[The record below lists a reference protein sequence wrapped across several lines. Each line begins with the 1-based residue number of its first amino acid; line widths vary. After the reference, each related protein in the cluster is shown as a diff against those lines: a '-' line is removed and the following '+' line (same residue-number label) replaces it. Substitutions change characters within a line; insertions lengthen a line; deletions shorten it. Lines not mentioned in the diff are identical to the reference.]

1 MKKIIEEIKRL
12 NIETIKEDESLS
24 KYTTF
29 KIGGPARVLIEAKS
43 DEEVLKLVR
52 LFDEM
57 KEDYLIIGNGSN
69 LLITDTG
76 IERPV
81 IVLDKNFA
89 HIERIDE
96 VTLYA
101 EAGASLKSLA
111 NKALELGLGGLE
123 AISGIPGTVGGAV
136 YMNAGAYGSEI
147 KDVVTKIRYI
157 KDASIAELDAS
168 EANFAHRRSIF
179 QDKGY
184 IILGAYFKLVK
195 KDKKD
200 IEEEQRDYTQRR
212 KDKQPLEYP
221 SAGSVFKRPE
231 GYYASKLIEDAG
243 LKGLSVGGAMVSKK
257 HSGFIINT
265 GSASFDDVVTLIE
278 KVKAIVLEKFAVSL
292 EEEIRIIHE

>member
-29 KIGGPARVLIEAKS
+29 KIGGPARVLVEAKS
-43 DEEVLKLVR
+43 DEEVLKLVS

-69 LLITDTG
+69 LLITDAG
-76 IERPV
+76 IKRPV
-81 IVLDKNFA
+81 IVLDKNFSN
-89 HIERIDE
+89 ITTIDE

-123 AISGIPGTVGGAV
+123 AISGIPGTVGGAI

-179 QDKGY
+179 QEKGY
-184 IILGAYFKLVK
+184 IILGAYFKLEK

-278 KVKAIVLEKFAVSL
+278 KIKAIVLEKFAVSL

>member
-52 LFDEM
+52 LFDEI

-69 LLITDTG
+69 LLITDAG

-81 IVLDKNFA
+81 IVIDKNFSN
-89 HIERIDE
+89 ITMIDE

-147 KDVVTKIRYI
+147 KDVVSKIRYI
-157 KDASIAELDAS
+157 KDDIIAEIDVS
-168 EANFAHRRSIF
+168 EAYFAHRRSIF

-184 IILGAYFKLVK
+184 IILGAYFKLEK
-195 KDKKD
+195 KGKKD
-200 IEEEQRDYTQRR
+200 IEEAQRDYTKRR
-212 KDKQPLEYP
+212 KDKQPLEYS

-265 GSASFDDVVTLIE
+265 GNASFDDVVTLIE
-278 KVKAIVLEKFAVSL
+278 KVKAIVQEKFAVSL

>member
-12 NIETIKEDESLS
+12 NIETIKEGESLS

-69 LLITDTG
+69 LLITDAG

-81 IVLDKNFA
+81 IVLDKNFLN
-89 HIERIDE
+89 ITTIDE

-111 NKALELGLGGLE
+111 NKALDLGLGGLE

-157 KDASIAELDAS
+157 KNDSIAELDAS

-243 LKGLSVGGAMVSKK
+243 LKGIAVGGAMVSKK

-292 EEEIRIIHE
+292 EEEIRIINE

>member
-29 KIGGPARVLIEAKS
+29 KIGGPARVLVEAKS

-69 LLITDTG
+69 LLITDAG

-81 IVLDKNFA
+81 IVLDKNFSN
-89 HIERIDE
+89 ITMIDD

-147 KDVVTKIRYI
+147 KDVVTKIRFI
-157 KDASIAELDAS
+157 KDDSIAEIDAS

-184 IILGAYFKLVK
+184 IILGAYFKLEK

-200 IEEEQRDYTQRR
+200 IEEELRDPRATTH
-212 KDKQPLEYP
+212 L
-221 SAGSVFKRPE
+221 
-231 GYYASKLIEDAG
+231 
-243 LKGLSVGGAMVSKK
+243 
-257 HSGFIINT
+257 N
-265 GSASFDDVVTLIE
+265 
-278 KVKAIVLEKFAVSL
+278 
-292 EEEIRIIHE
+292 

>member
-52 LFDEM
+52 LFDEI

-69 LLITDTG
+69 LLITDAG

-81 IVLDKNFA
+81 IVLDKNFSN
-89 HIERIDE
+89 ITMIDE

-111 NKALELGLGGLE
+111 NKALDLGLGGLE

-136 YMNAGAYGSEI
+136 CMNAGAYGSEI

-157 KDASIAELDAS
+157 KDDSIAELDAN
-168 EANFAHRRSIF
+168 EANFDHRRSIF
-179 QDKGY
+179 QDMGY

>member
-1 MKKIIEEIKRL
+1 MKKIIDEIRKL
-12 NIETIKEDESLS
+12 NIETVKENESLS

-29 KIGGPARVLIEAKS
+29 RIGGKADLLIEAKS

-52 LFDEM
+52 LFDETKTPYM
-57 KEDYLIIGNGSN
+57 LIGKGSN
-69 LLITDTG
+69 LLISDEGLT
-76 IERPV
+76 RPV

-89 HIERIDE
+89 KIKVLDGD
-96 VTLYA
+96 VLYA

-123 AISGIPGTVGGAV
+123 AISGIPGTVGGGV

-147 KDVVTKIRYI
+147 KDLVTKIRCI
-157 KDASIAELDAS
+157 KNKEIVEIDAS
-168 EANFAHRRSIF
+168 EAKFGHRRSVF
-179 QDKGY
+179 QDEGY
-184 IILGAYFKLVK
+184 VILGAYFKLYEK
-195 KDKKD
+195 SRED
-200 IEEEQRDYTQRR
+200 IEKEQRDYTQRR

-243 LKGLSVGGAMVSKK
+243 LKGLSVGGAMVSPK

-265 GSASFDDVVTLIE
+265 GGATFNDVVTLISE
-278 KVKAIVLEKFAVSL
+278 VKKIIKEKFAVDL
-292 EEEIRIIHE
+292 KEEIRIINE

>member
-1 MKKIIEEIKRL
+1 MEKIIEEIKRL

-52 LFDEM
+52 LFHEM
-57 KEDYLIIGNGSN
+57 EEDYLIIGNGSN
-69 LLITDTG
+69 LLITDDG

-81 IVLDKNFA
+81 IVLDKKFSN
-89 HIERIDE
+89 ITTIDE

-157 KDASIAELDAS
+157 KDDSIAEIDAS
-168 EANFAHRRSIF
+168 EANFAHRKSIF

-184 IILGAYFKLVK
+184 IILGAYFKLEK

>member
-1 MKKIIEEIKRL
+1 MEKIIEEIKRL

-69 LLITDTG
+69 LLISDAG

-136 YMNAGAYGSEI
+136 YMNAGAYSSEI
-147 KDVVTKIRYI
+147 KDVVTKIRFI
-157 KDASIAELDAS
+157 KDDSIAEIDAS

-179 QDKGY
+179 QEKGY
-184 IILGAYFKLVK
+184 IILGAYFKLEK

-231 GYYASKLIEDAG
+231 GYFASKLIEDAG
-243 LKGLSVGGAMVSKK
+243 LKGLTVGGAMVSKK

-292 EEEIRIIHE
+292 EEEIRIINE

>member
-1 MKKIIEEIKRL
+1 MEKIIEEIKRL

-52 LFDEM
+52 FFGEM

-69 LLITDTG
+69 LLITDAG

-81 IVLDKNFA
+81 IVLDKNFSN
-89 HIERIDE
+89 ITMIDE

-111 NKALELGLGGLE
+111 NKALDLGLGGLE

-157 KDASIAELDAS
+157 KDDSIAELDAS

-184 IILGAYFKLVK
+184 IILGAYFKLEK

-243 LKGLSVGGAMVSKK
+243 LKGIAVGGAMVSKK

>member
-69 LLITDTG
+69 LLITDAG

-147 KDVVTKIRYI
+147 KDVVTKIRFI
-157 KDASIAELDAS
+157 KDDSIAEIDAS

-179 QDKGY
+179 QEKGY
-184 IILGAYFKLVK
+184 IILGAYFKLEK

>member
-1 MKKIIEEIKRL
+1 MEKIIEEIKRL
-12 NIETIKEDESLS
+12 NIETIKEGESLS

-57 KEDYLIIGNGSN
+57 KEDFLIIGNGSN
-69 LLITDTG
+69 LLITDAG

-81 IVLDKNFA
+81 IVLDKNFSN
-89 HIERIDE
+89 ITMIDE

-147 KDVVTKIRYI
+147 KDVVTKIRFI
-157 KDASIAELDAS
+157 KDDSIAEIDAS

-179 QDKGY
+179 QEKGY
-184 IILGAYFKLVK
+184 IILGAYFKLEK

>member
-1 MKKIIEEIKRL
+1 MEKIIEEIKRL

-52 LFDEM
+52 VFDEM

-69 LLITDTG
+69 LLITDAG

-81 IVLDKNFA
+81 IVLDKNFSN
-89 HIERIDE
+89 ITTIDE

-147 KDVVTKIRYI
+147 KDVVSKIRYI
-157 KDASIAELDAS
+157 KDDSIAELDAS

-184 IILGAYFKLVK
+184 IILGAYFKLEK
-195 KDKKD
+195 KEKKD

-292 EEEIRIIHE
+292 EEEIRIINE

>member
-12 NIETIKEDESLS
+12 NIETIKENESLS

-29 KIGGPARVLIEAKS
+29 KIGGPARVLVEAKS
-43 DEEVLKLVR
+43 DEEVLKLVS

-69 LLITDTG
+69 LLITDAG
-76 IERPV
+76 IERSV
-81 IVLDKNFA
+81 IVLDKNFSN
-89 HIERIDE
+89 ITMIDE

-111 NKALELGLGGLE
+111 NKALDLGLGGIE

-147 KDVVTKIRYI
+147 KDVVSKIRYI
-157 KDASIAELDAS
+157 KDDSIAELDAS
-168 EANFAHRRSIF
+168 EANFSHRRSIF
-179 QDKGY
+179 QEKGY
-184 IILGAYFKLVK
+184 IILGAYFKLEK

-200 IEEEQRDYTQRR
+200 IEEAQRDYTQRR

-221 SAGSVFKRPE
+221 SAGSVFKRPD

-278 KVKAIVLEKFAVSL
+278 KVKSIVLEKFAVSL

>member
-12 NIETIKEDESLS
+12 NIETIKEGESLS

-69 LLITDTG
+69 LLITDAG

-81 IVLDKNFA
+81 IVLDKNFLN
-89 HIERIDE
+89 ITTIDE

-157 KDASIAELDAS
+157 KNDSIAELDAS

-184 IILGAYFKLVK
+184 IILGAYFKLEK

-212 KDKQPLEYP
+212 KDKQPLGYP

-231 GYYASKLIEDAG
+231 GYFASKLIEDAE

-265 GSASFDDVVTLIE
+265 GNASFDDVVTLIE
-278 KVKAIVLEKFAVSL
+278 KVKAIVQEKFAVSL

>member
-1 MKKIIEEIKRL
+1 MEKIIEEIKRL

-69 LLITDTG
+69 LLITDAG

-147 KDVVTKIRYI
+147 KDVVTKIRFI
-157 KDASIAELDAS
+157 KDDSIAEIDAS
-168 EANFAHRRSIF
+168 EANFAHRKSIF

-184 IILGAYFKLVK
+184 IILGAYFKLEK

>member
-29 KIGGPARVLIEAKS
+29 KIGGPARVLVEAKS

-111 NKALELGLGGLE
+111 NKALDLGLGGLE

-157 KDASIAELDAS
+157 KDDSIAELDAS

-179 QDKGY
+179 QEKGY
-184 IILGAYFKLVK
+184 IILGAYFKLEK

-200 IEEEQRDYTQRR
+200 IEEEQRDYAQRR

-265 GSASFDDVVTLIE
+265 GNASFDDVVTLIE

>member
-1 MKKIIEEIKRL
+1 MKKIIDEIRKL
-12 NIETIKEDESLS
+12 NIEAVKENESLS

-29 KIGGPARVLIEAKS
+29 RIGGKAEVLIEVKS

-52 LFDEM
+52 LFDETKTPYM
-57 KEDYLIIGNGSN
+57 LIGKGSN
-69 LLITDTG
+69 LLISDEGLT
-76 IERPV
+76 RPV

-89 HIERIDE
+89 NIQALDGD
-96 VTLYA
+96 VLYA

-123 AISGIPGTVGGAV
+123 AISGIPGTVGGGV

-147 KDVVTKIRYI
+147 KDLVTKIRCI
-157 KDASIAELDAS
+157 KNKEIVEIDAS
-168 EANFAHRRSIF
+168 EAKFGHRRSVF
-179 QDKGY
+179 QDEGY
-184 IILGAYFKLVK
+184 VILGAYFKLYEK
-195 KDKKD
+195 SRED
-200 IEEEQRDYTQRR
+200 IEKEQRDYTQRR

-243 LKGLSVGGAMVSKK
+243 LKGLSVGGAMVSPK

-265 GSASFDDVVTLIE
+265 GGATFNDVVTLISE
-278 KVKAIVLEKFAVSL
+278 VKKIIKEKFAVDL
-292 EEEIRIIHE
+292 EEEIRIINE

>member
-29 KIGGPARVLIEAKS
+29 KIGGSARVLIEAKS

-69 LLITDTG
+69 LLITDAG

-81 IVLDKNFA
+81 IVLDKNFSN
-89 HIERIDE
+89 ITMIDE

-101 EAGASLKSLA
+101 ESGASLKSLA
-111 NKALELGLGGLE
+111 NKALDLGLGGLE

-157 KDASIAELDAS
+157 KDDSIAELDAS

-243 LKGLSVGGAMVSKK
+243 LKGIAVGGAMVSKK

>member
-1 MKKIIEEIKRL
+1 MEKIIEEIKRL
-12 NIETIKEDESLS
+12 NIETIKEGESLS

-29 KIGGPARVLIEAKS
+29 KIGGPARVLVEAKS

-69 LLITDTG
+69 LLITDAG

-81 IVLDKNFA
+81 IVLDKNFSN
-89 HIERIDE
+89 IIMIDE

-157 KDASIAELDAS
+157 KDDSIAEIDAS
-168 EANFAHRRSIF
+168 EANFAHRKSIF

-184 IILGAYFKLVK
+184 IILGAYFKLEK

>member
-29 KIGGPARVLIEAKS
+29 KIGGPARVLVEAKS
-43 DEEVLKLVR
+43 DEEILKLVK

-57 KEDYLIIGNGSN
+57 EEDYLIIGNGSN
-69 LLITDTG
+69 LLITDAG

-147 KDVVTKIRYI
+147 KDVVTKIRFI
-157 KDASIAELDAS
+157 KDDSIAEIDAS

-179 QDKGY
+179 QEKGY
-184 IILGAYFKLVK
+184 IILGAYFKLEK

-265 GSASFDDVVTLIE
+265 GNASFDDVVTLIE
-278 KVKAIVLEKFAVSL
+278 KVKAIVQEKFAVSL
-292 EEEIRIIHE
+292 EEEIRIINE

>member
-12 NIETIKEDESLS
+12 NIETIKEDERLS

-29 KIGGPARVLIEAKS
+29 KIGGPARVLVEAKS

-69 LLITDTG
+69 LLITDDG

-81 IVLDKNFA
+81 IVLDKNFSN
-89 HIERIDE
+89 ITMIDE

-111 NKALELGLGGLE
+111 NKALELGIGGLE

-157 KDASIAELDAS
+157 KDDSIAELDAS
-168 EANFAHRRSIF
+168 NANFAHRRSIF

-184 IILGAYFKLVK
+184 IILGAYFKLER

-243 LKGLSVGGAMVSKK
+243 LKGLSVGGAMVSKM

>member
-1 MKKIIEEIKRL
+1 MKKILEELKKL
-12 NIETIKEDESLS
+12 NIEKIIEDESLS

-29 KIGGPARVLIEAKS
+29 KIGGPAKILIEAVS
-43 DEEVLKLVR
+43 DEEILKIVK

-57 KEDYLIIGNGSN
+57 KENYLIIGNGSN
-69 LLITDTG
+69 LLISDKVF
-76 IERPV
+76 ERPV

-89 HIERIDE
+89 KIMPIDE

-111 NKALELGLGGLE
+111 NKALDLELGGLE

-147 KDVVTKIRYI
+147 KDVVTKVRCI
-157 KDASIAELDAS
+157 KDEKIVELDAS
-168 EANFAHRRSIF
+168 EVNFAHRRSIF
-179 QDKGY
+179 QEKGY
-184 IILGAYFKLVK
+184 VILGAYFKLEK
-195 KDKKD
+195 KAREE
-200 IEEEQRDYTQRR
+200 IEAEQKDYTQRR
-212 KDKQPLEYP
+212 VDKQPLEYP

-231 GYYASKLIEDAG
+231 GHYASKLIEDAG

-265 GSASFDDVVTLIE
+265 GGASFDDVVTLIE
-278 KVKAIVLEKFAVSL
+278 KVKAIVKEKFAVDL
-292 EEEIRIIHE
+292 EEEIRIINE

>member
-29 KIGGPARVLIEAKS
+29 KIGGSARVLIEAKS

-81 IVLDKNFA
+81 IVLDKNFSN
-89 HIERIDE
+89 ITMIDD

-147 KDVVTKIRYI
+147 KDVVTKIRFI
-157 KDASIAELDAS
+157 KDDSIAEIDAS

-179 QDKGY
+179 QEKGY
-184 IILGAYFKLVK
+184 IILGAYFKLEK

-292 EEEIRIIHE
+292 EEEIRIINE

>member
-1 MKKIIEEIKRL
+1 MKKILEELKKL
-12 NIETIKEDESLS
+12 NIEKIIEDESLS

-29 KIGGPARVLIEAKS
+29 KIGGPAKILIEAVS
-43 DEEVLKLVR
+43 DEEILKIVK

-57 KEDYLIIGNGSN
+57 KENYLIIGNGSN
-69 LLITDTG
+69 LLISDEVF
-76 IERPV
+76 ERPV
-81 IVLDKNFA
+81 IVLDKNFSK
-89 HIERIDE
+89 IMPIDE

-111 NKALELGLGGLE
+111 NKALDLELGGLE

-147 KDVVTKIRYI
+147 KDVVTKVRCI
-157 KDASIAELDAS
+157 KDEKIVELDAS
-168 EANFAHRRSIF
+168 EVNFAHRRSIF
-179 QDKGY
+179 QEKGY
-184 IILGAYFKLVK
+184 VILGAYFKLEK
-195 KDKKD
+195 KAREE
-200 IEEEQRDYTQRR
+200 IEAEQKDYTQRR
-212 KDKQPLEYP
+212 VDKQPLEYP

-265 GSASFDDVVTLIE
+265 GGASFEDVVTLIE
-278 KVKAIVLEKFAVSL
+278 KVKAIVKEKFAVDL
-292 EEEIRIIHE
+292 EEEIRIINE

>member
-1 MKKIIEEIKRL
+1 
-12 NIETIKEDESLS
+12 
-24 KYTTF
+24 
-29 KIGGPARVLIEAKS
+29 
-43 DEEVLKLVR
+43 
-52 LFDEM
+52 
-57 KEDYLIIGNGSN
+57 
-69 LLITDTG
+69 
-76 IERPV
+76 
-81 IVLDKNFA
+81 
-89 HIERIDE
+89 
-96 VTLYA
+96 
-101 EAGASLKSLA
+101 
-111 NKALELGLGGLE
+111 
-123 AISGIPGTVGGAV
+123 
-136 YMNAGAYGSEI
+136 MNAGAYGSEI

-157 KDASIAELDAS
+157 KDDSIAEIDAS
-168 EANFAHRRSIF
+168 EANFAHRKSIF

-184 IILGAYFKLVK
+184 IILGAYFKLEK

-292 EEEIRIIHE
+292 EEEIRIINE

>member
-1 MKKIIEEIKRL
+1 MEKIIEEIKRL

-69 LLITDTG
+69 LLITDAG

-81 IVLDKNFA
+81 IVLDKNFSN
-89 HIERIDE
+89 ITTIDE

-136 YMNAGAYGSEI
+136 YMNAGAYGREI

-157 KDASIAELDAS
+157 KDDSIAELDAS
-168 EANFAHRRSIF
+168 EANFAHRSSIF
-179 QDKGY
+179 QEKGY
-184 IILGAYFKLVK
+184 IILGAYFKLEK

-200 IEEEQRDYTQRR
+200 IEEEQRDYTRRR

>member
-69 LLITDTG
+69 LLITDAG

-147 KDVVTKIRYI
+147 KDVVTKIRFI
-157 KDASIAELDAS
+157 KDDSIAEIDAS

-179 QDKGY
+179 QEKGY
-184 IILGAYFKLVK
+184 IILGAYFKLEK

-292 EEEIRIIHE
+292 EEEIRIINE

>member
-52 LFDEM
+52 LFDEI

-69 LLITDTG
+69 LLITDAG

-81 IVLDKNFA
+81 IVIDKNFSN
-89 HIERIDE
+89 ITMIDE

-147 KDVVTKIRYI
+147 KDVVSKIRYI
-157 KDASIAELDAS
+157 KDDIIAEIDVS

-184 IILGAYFKLVK
+184 IILGAYFKLEK
-195 KDKKD
+195 KGKKD
-200 IEEEQRDYTQRR
+200 IEEAQRDYTKRR
-212 KDKQPLEYP
+212 KDKQPLEYS

-278 KVKAIVLEKFAVSL
+278 KVKAIIFEKFAVSL

>member
-1 MKKIIEEIKRL
+1 MEKIIEEIKRL

-52 LFDEM
+52 LFHEM
-57 KEDYLIIGNGSN
+57 EEDYLIIGNGSN
-69 LLITDTG
+69 LLITDDG

-81 IVLDKNFA
+81 IVLDKKFSN
-89 HIERIDE
+89 ITTIDE

-111 NKALELGLGGLE
+111 NKALDLGLGGLE

-157 KDASIAELDAS
+157 KDDSIAELDAS

-179 QDKGY
+179 QEKGY
-184 IILGAYFKLVK
+184 IILGAYFKLEK

>member
-29 KIGGPARVLIEAKS
+29 KIGGPARVLVEAKS

-52 LFDEM
+52 LFDEI

-69 LLITDTG
+69 LLITDAG

-81 IVLDKNFA
+81 IVLDKNFSN
-89 HIERIDE
+89 ITMIDE

-111 NKALELGLGGLE
+111 NKALDLGLGGLE

-157 KDASIAELDAS
+157 RDDSIAELDAS

-179 QDKGY
+179 QEKGY
-184 IILGAYFKLVK
+184 IILGAYFKLEK

-243 LKGLSVGGAMVSKK
+243 LKGIAVGGAMVSKK

>member
-1 MKKIIEEIKRL
+1 MKKILEELKKL
-12 NIETIKEDESLS
+12 NIEKIIEDESLS

-29 KIGGPARVLIEAKS
+29 KIGGPAKILIEAVS
-43 DEEVLKLVR
+43 DEEILKIVK

-57 KEDYLIIGNGSN
+57 KENYLIIGNGSN
-69 LLITDTG
+69 LLISDEVF
-76 IERPV
+76 ERPV
-81 IVLDKNFA
+81 IVLDKNFSK
-89 HIERIDE
+89 IMPIDE

-111 NKALELGLGGLE
+111 NKALDLELGGLE

-147 KDVVTKIRYI
+147 KDVVTKVRCI
-157 KDASIAELDAS
+157 KDEKIVELDAS
-168 EANFAHRRSIF
+168 EVNFAHRRSIF
-179 QDKGY
+179 QEKGY
-184 IILGAYFKLVK
+184 VILGAYFKLEK
-195 KDKKD
+195 KAREE
-200 IEEEQRDYTQRR
+200 IEAEQKDYTQRR
-212 KDKQPLEYP
+212 VDKQPLEYP

-265 GSASFDDVVTLIE
+265 GGASFEDVVTLIE
-278 KVKAIVLEKFAVSL
+278 KVKAIVKEKFAVVL
-292 EEEIRIIHE
+292 EEEIRIINE

>member
-12 NIETIKEDESLS
+12 NIETIKEGESLS

-69 LLITDTG
+69 LLITDAG

-81 IVLDKNFA
+81 IVLDKNFLN
-89 HIERIDE
+89 ITTIDE

-157 KDASIAELDAS
+157 KDDSIAELDAS

-184 IILGAYFKLVK
+184 IILGAYFKLEK

-200 IEEEQRDYTQRR
+200 IEGEQRDYTQRR

-265 GSASFDDVVTLIE
+265 GSASFDDVVALIE

>member
-1 MKKIIEEIKRL
+1 MKKILEELKKL
-12 NIETIKEDESLS
+12 NIEKIIEDESLS

-29 KIGGPARVLIEAKS
+29 KIGGPAKILIEAVS
-43 DEEVLKLVR
+43 DEEILKIVK

-57 KEDYLIIGNGSN
+57 KENYLIIGNGSN
-69 LLITDTG
+69 LLISDEVF
-76 IERPV
+76 ERPV

-89 HIERIDE
+89 KIMPIDE

-111 NKALELGLGGLE
+111 NKALDLELGGLE

-147 KDVVTKIRYI
+147 KDVVTKVRCI
-157 KDASIAELDAS
+157 KDEKIVELDAS
-168 EANFAHRRSIF
+168 EVNFAHRRSIF
-179 QDKGY
+179 QEKGY
-184 IILGAYFKLVK
+184 VILGAYFKLEK
-195 KDKKD
+195 KAREE
-200 IEEEQRDYTQRR
+200 IEAEQKDYTQRR
-212 KDKQPLEYP
+212 VDKQPLEYP

-265 GSASFDDVVTLIE
+265 GGASFEDVVTLIE
-278 KVKAIVLEKFAVSL
+278 KVKAIVKEKFAVDL
-292 EEEIRIIHE
+292 EEEIRIINE

>member
-1 MKKIIEEIKRL
+1 MEKIIEEIKRL

-43 DEEVLKLVR
+43 DEEVLKLVS

-69 LLITDTG
+69 LLITDAG

-147 KDVVTKIRYI
+147 KDVVTKIRFI
-157 KDASIAELDAS
+157 KDDSIAEIDAS

-179 QDKGY
+179 QEKGY
-184 IILGAYFKLVK
+184 IILGAYFKLEK

-231 GYYASKLIEDAG
+231 GYFASKLIEDAG
-243 LKGLSVGGAMVSKK
+243 LKGLYVGGAMVSKK

-265 GSASFDDVVTLIE
+265 GNASFDDVVTLIE
-278 KVKAIVLEKFAVSL
+278 KVKAIVQEKFAVSL
-292 EEEIRIIHE
+292 EEEIRIINE